1 MELEPTF
8 PAPERRAFPLLL
20 IFIQS
25 QLPPAVPALAP
36 EVLEA
41 VALLPRIREVMEMQQ
56 GRIVALEE
64 EVSARQEREEDL
76 AGEIESLREDL
87 KRCEM
92 LRVQTAEDGRKIR
105 GEIDCMSA
113 EIKEIRAERK
123 EGVWERLRAWFGG

>member
-1 MELEPTF
+1 MERHPLHDF
-8 PAPERRAFPLLL
+8 APIGLFLAVPLLL

-64 EVSARQEREEDL
+64 EVSARQERERRIL
-76 AGEIESLREDL
+76 PARS
-87 KRCEM
+87 
-92 LRVQTAEDGRKIR
+92 RVFGRI
-105 GEIDCMSA
+105 
-113 EIKEIRAERK
+113 
-123 EGVWERLRAWFGG
+123 